1 MSFDQLTTNY
11 INTPDSSVSYWDICD
26 LIDWNEGQ
34 NRWSVSAEYDSVSF
48 TDERPVIG
56 RDYYTTPNP
65 DNSGTFDPSA
75 HFLPRNVLAD
85 PNTTEDANQW
95 NENTGYFTIIV
106 SGIYDISW
114 RFRYG
119 DNNSE
124 HDIELV
130 IRNNSGIRVSRYVI
144 FSGESQNDDVI
155 VGSKNIYLE
164 KNHTFCFELRKFTG
178 IDNTDNTTKILFNA
192 RNISCSGF
200 TVVRYR

>member
-26 LIDWNEGQ
+26 LIDWNEGL
-34 NRWSVSAEYDSVSF
+34 NRESVSAKYDAVNFS
-48 TDERPVIG
+48 DEEPVIG
-56 RDYYTTPNP
+56 RDYYTPNP

-75 HFLPRNVLAD
+75 HFLPRNVLAE

-95 NENTGYFTIIV
+95 NKNTGYFTIRV

-124 HDIELV
+124 HKIRLV
-130 IRNNSGIRVSRYVI
+130 IRNNLDTLSRYVI

-155 VGSKNIYLE
+155 VGSTNIYLE
-164 KNHTFCFELRKFTG
+164 KNHTFCFDIQKNVG
-178 IDNTDNTTKILFNA
+178 IADNTIKILFNA
-192 RNISCSGF
+192 KTISCSGF